1 MNIAAYCR
9 VSTDKSDQLNS
20 LEAQKKF
27 FTEYTEKNGHNL
39 VKLYADMYTDDL
51 ISRQELNEKIGGM
64 KSEMERLENELKLVQ
79 YNLDKGD
86 QLEYI
91 IKKTFQS
98 IEDITSVRDITNEQL
113 KKIIQKIEVDKEGNV
128 DIYLR
133 LFGDLGLDE
142 NILIC
147 NNFTLTAGFFR
158 KR

>member
-1 MNIAAYCR
+1 MELH
-9 VSTDKSDQLNS
+9 DQFAKLKKTR
-20 LEAQKKF
+20 QK
-27 FTEYTEKNGHNL
+27 YM
-39 VKLYADMYTDDL
+39 DMYTDDL
-51 ISRQELNEKIGGM
+51 ISRQELNEKIGSM

-86 QLEYI
+86 QLEDI

-98 IEDITSVRDITNEQL
+98 IEDITAVRDMTNEQL
-113 KKIIQKIEVDKEGNV
+113 KKIIQKIEVDKDGNV

-147 NNFTLTAGFFR
+147 NNET
-158 KR
+158 

>member
-1 MNIAAYCR
+1 M
-9 VSTDKSDQLNS
+9 
-20 LEAQKKF
+20 
-27 FTEYTEKNGHNL
+27 
-39 VKLYADMYTDDL
+39 DMYTDDL

-86 QLEYI
+86 QLEDI

-98 IEDITSVRDITNEQL
+98 IEDITSVRDMTNEQL

-147 NNFTLTAGFFR
+147 NNET
-158 KR
+158 

>member
-1 MNIAAYCR
+1 MVKEFTKIYKAKDDNENYE
-9 VSTDKSDQLNS
+9 KGLNDQLAK
-20 LEAQKKF
+20 LKKTRQK
-27 FTEYTEKNGHNL
+27 YM
-39 VKLYADMYTDDL
+39 DMYTDDL

-86 QLEYI
+86 QLEDI

-98 IEDITSVRDITNEQL
+98 IEDITSVRDMTNEQL

-147 NNFTLTAGFFR
+147 NNET
-158 KR
+158 